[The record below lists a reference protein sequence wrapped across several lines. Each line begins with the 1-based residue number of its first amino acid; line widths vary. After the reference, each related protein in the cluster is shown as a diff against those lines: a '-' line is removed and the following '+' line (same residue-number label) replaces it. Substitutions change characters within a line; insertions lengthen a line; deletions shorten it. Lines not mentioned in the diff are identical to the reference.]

1 MKKLVGLFASV
12 ALMTSGVA
20 LAQDQQTDTS
30 MQSGQGG
37 SGSQSGSQMGSQSG
51 SQMGSQGSSQM
62 GSQMGGSGSQA
73 AMGGNE
79 VKGQVIKSDK
89 KTVFLKGTDG
99 AVVQLK
105 LDNKTQ
111 FSDPTLKSAKDL
123 KEGTE
128 IRANFDVKGTDN
140 IATSIQP
147 SSGMGGS
154 GDVLSPDTGIN
165 QGGSMQNDTGGS
177 GSMDQGGSGMDKSG
191 SDVNKSGQDIGG
203 QKGY

>member
-12 ALMTSGVA
+12 ALMTSGAA
-20 LAQDQQTDTS
+20 LAFDAQDQQTDTS
-30 MQSGQGG
+30 MQQSGQGG
-37 SGSQSGSQMGSQSG
+37 SGSQTGSQMGGSQMGGSQMGSQ
-51 SQMGSQGSSQM
+51 M
-62 GSQMGGSGSQA
+62 GSQA

-89 KTVFLKGTDG
+89 KTVYLKGTDG

-154 GDVLSPDTGIN
+154 GDVLSPDSGIN

-177 GSMDQGGSGMDKSG
+177 GSMDQGLDQGGSGMDQSG
-191 SDVNKSGQDIGG
+191 SDVDKSGQDIGG
-203 QKGY
+203 EKNY